1 MNSGLKLFKLSMVL
15 KFNRC
20 VIAVDSLA
28 QVMSTL
34 NVLIIQL
41 MGYQLNIL

>member
-1 MNSGLKLFKLSMVL
+1 MNSGLKLFKLLMIL

-28 QVMSTL
+28 SHGYFEYL
-34 NVLIIQL
+34 IIIQL
-41 MGYQLNIL
+41 MGYQLNIF